1 MISLSRDTTY
11 KMESIQQGEYYG
23 IMNKKVKELF
33 KSLSGS
39 EICGILSILFFLLSY
54 LYNYNKGWGFLAFIF
69 LLISNVT
76 HGK

>member
-1 MISLSRDTTY
+1 
-11 KMESIQQGEYYG
+11 
-23 IMNKKVKELF
+23 MNKKVKELF

-39 EICGILSILFFLLSY
+39 ESILFFLLSY

>member
-1 MISLSRDTTY
+1 
-11 KMESIQQGEYYG
+11 
-23 IMNKKVKELF
+23 MNKKVKELF

>member
-1 MISLSRDTTY
+1 
-11 KMESIQQGEYYG
+11 MEYIKWSQFNRES